1 MAQRAVYV
9 RLFSVRTSAVNPD
22 ALANGTLNS
31 PDRPKRVEG
40 FVGVRTLVA

>member
-22 ALANGTLNS
+22 ALANGTLKS

-40 FVGVRTLVA
+40 FAGVRTLVA